1 MYNDS
6 LEDRLN
12 SLNVDGENMDWFKS
26 KGIEQ
31 NFERQYDQNMT
42 THCKKRPRLLITTF
56 AFTTVDQEKMQVKW
70 YQRGYA
76 EFLP

>member
-42 THCKKRPRLLITTF
+42 AETSRAI
-56 AFTTVDQEKMQVKW
+56 EKYICFHHSGSRKN
-70 YQRGYA
+70 A
-76 EFLP
+76 S